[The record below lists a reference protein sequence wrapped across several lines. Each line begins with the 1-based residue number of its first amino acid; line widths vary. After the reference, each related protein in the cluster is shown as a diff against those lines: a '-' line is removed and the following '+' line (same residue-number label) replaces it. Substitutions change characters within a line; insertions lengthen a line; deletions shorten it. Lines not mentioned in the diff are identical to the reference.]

1 MPSTVNAARQ
11 HPNYAKYRKEF
22 EAKYS
27 KMPTKDL
34 LNEWDSEDL
43 IHHLQ
48 AKDMLRKEALAPYLQ
63 KGHTLKAR
71 QDFENLSRGG
81 SLEAIAKLHA
91 ETAAHEGMELP
102 MTPNGMVDSA
112 AALKNIQTAIQAKE
126 QRDLDRQLLLNAHEQ
141 TQTTT
146 EPTGRKVVT
155 GQMVT
160 KQGTPV
166 SPARTVSTEEVNVP
180 KAIDELVSQK
190 DKKNHER
197 GLDVS
202 IGALRTAR
210 NVLTNPTPSN
220 AEDGVLI
227 DAFLKVAN
235 PSAVIRPSMI
245 DFVNKQ
251 SPFADQLR
259 KKWEQYTSMP
269 NHDQLPAGAI
279 LTENDRRQMAK
290 AFQAFNQAISD
301 DSRDHYKFLE
311 RRAKKQNLGNDLDEI
326 FSDEE
331 ANILQGKN
339 FVDIPNRAKPGSVE
353 MSTPAA
359 TQPAAHVQPAAQP
372 VAAPAPATP
381 PQAGAT
387 STEPSAAPA
396 APAAPPGAAL
406 TKAIPVV
413 NSPDEAPDDVPFYLS
428 PDGRKFVNR
437 KYKGATP

>member
-1 MPSTVNAARQ
+1 MATDRFKALQ
-11 HPNYAKYRKEF
+11 AKYEAEFRK
-22 EAKYS
+22 KS
-27 KMPTKDL
+27 TRDV
-34 LNEWDSEDL
+34 LNELDSEDL
-43 IHHLQ
+43 LHYLQ
-48 AKDMLRKEALAPYLQ
+48 SRKMLREEATNTALAPLM
-63 KGHTLKAR
+63 HETAARKAR
-71 QDFENLSRGG
+71 QDLENVKQGG
-81 SLEAIAKLHA
+81 SPEAIAKLHS
-91 ETAAHEGMELP
+91 ETAGHEGMELP
-102 MTPNGMVDSA
+102 MRLDGTLDVPS
-112 AALKNIQTAIQAKE
+112 ALKNIQTAIQSKE
-126 QRDLDRQLLLNAHEQ
+126 QRDLDRQLLLGAHEQ
-141 TQTTT
+141 TTTT
-146 EPTGRKVVT
+146 VEPSGRETVT

-166 SPARTVSTEEVNVP
+166 SQTRTVSTKDVNVP

-210 NVLTNPTPSN
+210 NVLSNPTPSN

-259 KKWEQYTSMP
+259 KKWDQYLSNP
-269 NHDQLPAGAI
+269 GHDQLPNGAI

-301 DSRDHYKFLE
+301 DSRDHYKFIR
-311 RRAKKQNLGNDLDEI
+311 RRAEKQNLGQDLDEV

-331 ANILQGKN
+331 MNILGGKN
-339 FVDIPNRAKPGSVE
+339 FVEIPNRAKPGTAVTGATE
-353 MSTPAA
+353 LTPAA
-359 TQPAAHVQPAAQP
+359 TQPAAKPAAQP
-372 VAAPAPATP
+372 GV
-381 PQAGAT
+381 
-387 STEPSAAPA
+387 APA
-396 APAAPPGAAL
+396 APAPQVGPSGVASAAVTGAGEKL
-406 TKAIPVV
+406 VQQIPTV
-413 NSPDEAPDDVPFYLS
+413 NSPDEAPEDVPFYFS

-437 KYKGATP
+437 KYKGTPAP